1 MKEDN
6 LKLAQQDIEEAL
18 STIEYM
24 EKRLTNESLPK
35 EVLKE
40 KFTFLTKK
48 VLQLETILKEEGIL
62 E

>member
-35 EVLKE
+35 EALRE